1 MVFFEQWLAMRRQR
15 HPMLTVEG
23 KWIWDSWYC
32 RDDQGLWHAF
42 FLQADRSL
50 GNPEL
55 RHWNVTWGLATSP
68 DLRKW
73 TYRGTVFRPSKTP
86 SFDDLTIWT
95 GCVVRNDR
103 NSWTLFYTGTS
114 RAEEGKIQRIGRA
127 SSADLVHWRRQGL
140 ALERTGENAEY
151 YEGCVPRR
159 WKDCSLRDPWVI
171 RDPEGSGW
179 LMYFTARSPMP
190 SDTNASGAIGV
201 AHSHDLVNWQLQPPV
216 YVGSFGEIEV
226 PQVFQRGDKWFCLFC
241 THSQCWSEEFKRNY
255 PGEPVAGIHYL
266 AADHPLGPW
275 KPADGPFLYGTSD
288 CEIYAGRLLTHGEQ
302 DYLLAFISGPEE
314 RFSGTICDPIPIHFD
329 ACGRLALVEPRSPD
343 LPTY

>member
-1 MVFFEQWLAMRRQR
+1 MVFFQQWLAMRRQR

-86 SFDDLTIWT
+86 SFVDLTIWT

-140 ALERTGENAEY
+140 ALERTGENAEC

-179 LMYFTARSPMP
+179 LMYFTPDRRCHRIPMP
-190 SDTNASGAIGV
+190 
-201 AHSHDLVNWQLQPPV
+201 LVQ
-216 YVGSFGEIEV
+216 
-226 PQVFQRGDKWFCLFC
+226 
-241 THSQCWSEEFKRNY
+241 
-255 PGEPVAGIHYL
+255 
-266 AADHPLGPW
+266 
-275 KPADGPFLYGTSD
+275 
-288 CEIYAGRLLTHGEQ
+288 
-302 DYLLAFISGPEE
+302 
-314 RFSGTICDPIPIHFD
+314 
-329 ACGRLALVEPRSPD
+329 LALPIRTI
-343 LPTY
+343 L

>member
-1 MVFFEQWLAMRRQR
+1 
-15 HPMLTVEG
+15 MLPGALPQVLTCANGRIGERFSG
-23 KWIWDSWYC
+23 
-32 RDDQGLWHAF
+32 RA
-42 FLQADRSL
+42 
-50 GNPEL
+50 
-55 RHWNVTWGLATSP
+55 
-68 DLRKW
+68 
-73 TYRGTVFRPSKTP
+73 KTP

-216 YVGSFGEIEV
+216 YVGSFGE
-226 PQVFQRGDKWFCLFC
+226 
-241 THSQCWSEEFKRNY
+241 S
-255 PGEPVAGIHYL
+255 
-266 AADHPLGPW
+266 
-275 KPADGPFLYGTSD
+275 
-288 CEIYAGRLLTHGEQ
+288 
-302 DYLLAFISGPEE
+302 
-314 RFSGTICDPIPIHFD
+314 
-329 ACGRLALVEPRSPD
+329 RSPKSSSGA
-343 LPTY
+343 TNGSASSAHIHNVGRKNSNATIRESR